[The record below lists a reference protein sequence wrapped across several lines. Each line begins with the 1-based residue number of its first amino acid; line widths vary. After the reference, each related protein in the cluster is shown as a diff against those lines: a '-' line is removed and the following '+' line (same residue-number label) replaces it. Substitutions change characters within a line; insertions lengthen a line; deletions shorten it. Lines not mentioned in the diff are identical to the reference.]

1 MKASELRELSITELE
16 NKISEAKKNLFNL
29 KFQKASGQLE
39 NSMKIKNL
47 KRDIARIET
56 VAKEKEIALQKEEIK
71 KDNIVSKK
79 KNKSDLAKIKK
90 EKEEV
95 KSKKTVKPKKEEI
108 KK

>member
-90 EKEEV
+90 EQKEV

>member
-71 KDNIVSKK
+71 KDNIVSEK

-90 EKEEV
+90 EQKEV

>member
-90 EKEEV
+90 EEV
-95 KSKKTVKPKKEEI
+95 KSKKTVKSKKEEI

>member
-90 EKEEV
+90 EQEEV
-95 KSKKTVKPKKEEI
+95 KSKKTVKSKKEEI